1 MSQTHDPPRSNLD
14 ALITELLE
22 ALWWAESNYTSKT
35 VHVKI
40 KHYALQA
47 AILALDLNNIMEKI
61 EDCEQSKR
69 LSVRSCTC
77 ITDILHMSNCLR

>member
-1 MSQTHDPPRSNLD
+1 MTLRV
-14 ALITELLE
+14 LIWMLLE
-22 ALWWAESNYTSKT
+22 ALWWAESNHTSKT

-61 EDCEQSKR
+61 EDCEQSKG

-77 ITDILHMSNCLR
+77 ITDIFHMYNCLR